1 MCLYV
6 IVCFIIRVI
15 IQERLEFDNQIDI
28 LEKNIRQ
35 RRKNLKE
42 LSIMCN
48 DAQIARDM
56 AKVHYIMKFNTI

>member
-1 MCLYV
+1 M
-6 IVCFIIRVI
+6 II

-56 AKVHYIMKFNTI
+56 AKVCSIMKLFTI